1 MTELGAVV
9 VGAALGLCARLV
21 WPRRR
26 VPGAAAPR
34 MRPDHVADEVAAA
47 LDSLAMCLRAGLTP
61 AAALRVAAGRLLEGS
76 PVRAALREVARAVA
90 RGEPAST
97 VWDRHTRAVEPLRQ
111 VAGAWVLTERTGTAL
126 EPALSWAAAQ
136 LRERRAAAE
145 RLNATTAGARAS
157 MAILLLL
164 PLSGPAFGLFVGLSP
179 MQLYGSLG
187 AALACIV
194 GMGCA
199 VAGWFASRRILARAL
214 LPGTLDDDPPHPV
227 STIDDLADATV
238 MLWLVL
244 ASGSAVI
251 ESLETVAEVSRGRV
265 RADLTRVAAAYRWGR
280 SHGEA
285 WAYADRA
292 WEPVAAALELALEHG
307 AAPAE
312 GVRSAGDRLR
322 ASERSRLEAA
332 AGRAATLLAL
342 PLGLL
347 FLPAFTFTTVLPIA
361 VALAPRSLG

>member
-1 MTELGAVV
+1 MTGSGALIAGAV
-9 VGAALGLCARLV
+9 LGLCAV
-21 WPRRR
+21 ATWPRRR
-26 VPGAAAPR
+26 LPR
-34 MRPDHVADEVAAA
+34 ARARRTRRDDLADEVAAA
-47 LDSLAMCLRAGLTP
+47 LESLCMCLRAGLTP
-61 AAALRVAAGRLLEGS
+61 VVGLRVAADRLLDGS
-76 PVRAALREVARAVA
+76 PVRAAFHEVARAVA
-90 RGEPAST
+90 RGEPAGG
-97 VWDRHTRAVEPLRQ
+97 VWERHTQALEPLRQ

-145 RLNATTAGARAS
+145 RLHATTAGARAS
-157 MAILLLL
+157 MGILLLL
-164 PLSGPAFGLFVGLSP
+164 PLCGPAFGLFVGLSP
-179 MQLYGSLG
+179 TTMYGSAG
-187 AALACIV
+187 AAI
-194 GMGCA
+194 GCA
-199 VAGWFASRRILARAL
+199 LGIGCAGAGWVVSRRILARAL
-214 LPGTLDDDPPHPV
+214 APAALADDPPHSI
-227 STIDDLADATV
+227 STVDDLADATV

-244 ASGSAVI
+244 ASGGAVI
-251 ESLETVAEVSRGRV
+251 EALETVAQVSRGRI
-265 RADLTRVAAAYRWGR
+265 RADLARVAAAYRWGV
-280 SHGEA
+280 SHRAA

-332 AGRAATLLAL
+332 GGRAGTLLTL

-361 VALAPRSLG
+361 IALAPRGVG